1 MATLDTFSALVAGL
15 GGSLVA
21 IVALLALD
29 LLKPR
34 RFCPDCR
41 VPLPKIR
48 RHRNQRQGLWGGWT
62 CPQCGCEVDRKG
74 QRILAWQRR

>member
-1 MATLDTFSALVAGL
+1 MVAPDTIL
-15 GGSLVA
+15 
-21 IVALLALD
+21 ALLAGLLGGLTAIMAILVLD

-48 RHRNQRQGLWGGWT
+48 RHRNQQQGLWGGWT

-74 QRILAWQRR
+74 ERILT